1 MIAGANVTITKNTN
15 DLTIDATSSG
25 ETNTA
30 SNTGTGEGVFK
41 QKTGSALEFK
51 TLVAGT
57 GVTITNNTS
66 DLTIDA
72 ESGSLD
78 GLITLNAV
86 IGPIS
91 TGSDID
97 DLSNPALATGNYLII
112 NPSNDIDLT
121 GITAPAVG
129 VNQVLFFT
137 NSSNSKKVK
146 FKNNNSSSSSDNRF
160 LFKGDITVEKNMGMI
175 LIYDHTAN
183 KWRCL
188 TKQN

>member
-1 MIAGANVTITKNTN
+1 M
-15 DLTIDATSSG
+15 
-25 ETNTA
+25 
-30 SNTGTGEGVFK
+30 
-41 QKTGSALEFK
+41 
-51 TLVAGT
+51 VAGT